1 MFALNLSDSVL
12 GMRPTISTAIQL
24 ARLRLPA
31 FVVIAGVALVALG
44 GVITE
49 GSLDL
54 RIEGAAPHRSALYR
68 FALTPLN
75 VIAVIAIV
83 IAPLLLGWSRVGRAM
98 GGWLLRTLLAKTMWW
113 LWPCYVSL
121 MAWQLFG
128 VPVSLLLWA
137 VCLAEVIQW
146 SLWRVRARWLPS
158 LARWRRRFA
167 PRRAPLR
174 LATVFL
180 VVAMLGSWLVT
191 GYTADWRLYMSDT
204 IAQLSHAKVVQ
215 QGRFSLEA
223 PPAPEFFRDAF
234 MVCDGRW
241 RSQFPPGHILAL
253 AAFDRVGLLEWLAPV
268 AAGVIAALFFSL
280 GVRLYGGHVAVLST
294 VLLVASPFFVLQFS
308 EAMNHTTTLAWF
320 MAFLWAYDRGARD
333 GSMRW
338 GALAGFSAGAM
349 IATRPL
355 TAACLI
361 GAWTLWDVVRF
372 VVQWRNRDTRRRF
385 IRLWGGATL
394 GGLAPIAFLLYF
406 NDVTNGSLFLFGYI
420 AKQGASHLLGFD
432 AWVGNGHT
440 PAIGLTQGLN
450 NVQSLGVDFLHGWPV
465 YGFVFIAALLLI
477 GRPTALD
484 ARMMTTAFALSLGY
498 FFYWYQDSMFGP
510 RFLFEALPL
519 YIWLSTRGIEECA
532 RLTSRVARVSPS
544 SAWRSI
550 SVLVVLLALFSFRQT
565 HARLSH
571 EAVRNEGFRDKVM
584 EAVDSALSRPNAA
597 IFVGARRSSLAYV
610 RNFDG
615 KEPRVLYDL
624 GDEAN
629 ARYMRARPD
638 LEFWLYRVNELRCL
652 TPDD

>member
-1 MFALNLSDSVL
+1 MPLSEADTRAKLIDPAIHARGWTEDLICREETAGTIDIIDS
-12 GMRPTISTAIQL
+12 RPKRRSKGRIDYT
-24 ARLRLPA
+24 LRVKVHPDNQPVA
-31 FVVIAGVALVALG
+31 VALIEAKREELPPNHGLEQAKAYAKCKLHNVPFVFSSNGHLFVEYDSFTG
-44 GVITE
+44 LTSTPRQLTE
-49 GSLDL
+49 F
-54 RIEGAAPHRSALYR
+54 P
-68 FALTPLN
+68 TPAGL
-75 VIAVIAIV
+75 
-83 IAPLLLGWSRVGRAM
+83 
-98 GGWLLRTLLAKTMWW
+98 
-113 LWPCYVSL
+113 
-121 MAWQLFG
+121 
-128 VPVSLLLWA
+128 
-137 VCLAEVIQW
+137 
-146 SLWRVRARWLPS
+146 RARYEQK
-158 LARWRRRFA
+158 
-167 PRRAPLR
+167 
-174 LATVFL
+174 
-180 VVAMLGSWLVT
+180 MG
-191 GYTADWRLYMSDT
+191 
-204 IAQLSHAKVVQ
+204 
-215 QGRFSLEA
+215 FSLEA